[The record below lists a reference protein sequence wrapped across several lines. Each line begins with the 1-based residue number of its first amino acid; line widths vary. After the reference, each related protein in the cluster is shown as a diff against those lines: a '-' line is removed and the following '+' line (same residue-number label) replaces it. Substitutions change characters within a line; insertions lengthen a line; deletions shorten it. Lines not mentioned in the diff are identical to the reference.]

1 MSKEEIKNK
10 HFERNE
16 FGFLVITD
24 RGIDKCMDEYEKQES
39 EKKTVAFAEWNH
51 TNVSYLSGRRLNYI
65 AMLPNGNYQYFNN
78 VSDLYQYWIENV
90 YNK

>member
-39 EKKTVAFAEWNH
+39 EKKTVAFLDSIRDYE
-51 TNVSYLSGRRLNYI
+51 RE
-65 AMLPNGNYQYFNN
+65 NGTSICYDDRSS
-78 VSDLYQYWIENV
+78 SDLFKHWIENV